1 MNLCACPAATT
12 LTTIPAATCS
22 ETFGQIQKAAF
33 CRLAKADGTK
43 NSFTTGSSTGIDKLA
58 AWTAKMAKTDGEK
71 VVISPYI
78 QAPTQEA
85 GAARTFGGGN
95 ETLGGV
101 EIVIT
106 PYIQAPTQEAGS
118 PRTFGGGNET
128 LGGVEIIIGRE
139 PSTFTGVLRAVP
151 QDIIKAMK
159 ALQCEAQADN
169 LGVFLFDE
177 NGNIEAIEDA
187 TTAGTYYPIPI
198 RSLFIGD
205 KSHGGLEAP
214 DNNAI
219 QWSFLPNYSDD
230 LKIVAPSDFN
240 PLNDLVP
247 AT

>member
-1 MNLCACPAATT
+1 MKLCSCPAATT

-43 NSFTTGSSTGIDKLA
+43 NSFTTGTSTGIDKLA

-71 VVISPYI
+71 
-78 QAPTQEA
+78 
-85 GAARTFGGGN
+85 
-95 ETLGGV
+95 
-101 EIVIT
+101 IVIT

-240 PLNDLVP
+240 PLTDLVP

>member
-1 MNLCACPAATT
+1 MNLCSCPAATT

-43 NSFTTGSSTGIDKLA
+43 NSFTTGTSTGIDKLA

-71 VVISPYI
+71 
-78 QAPTQEA
+78 
-85 GAARTFGGGN
+85 
-95 ETLGGV
+95 
-101 EIVIT
+101 IVIT

-177 NGNIEAIEDA
+177 NGNIEAIEDG

-240 PLNDLVP
+240 PLTDLVP

>member
-71 VVISPYI
+71 
-78 QAPTQEA
+78 
-85 GAARTFGGGN
+85 
-95 ETLGGV
+95 
-101 EIVIT
+101 IVIT

-169 LGVFLFDE
+169 LGVFLFDD

-240 PLNDLVP
+240 PLTDLVP